1 MAGTSDRARAFA
13 EHPLRCPQ
21 CRQGMMREGH
31 FPWRPRMA
39 FIMKCTIL
47 LFPLALIIMS
57 KPDYY
62 ECPKCSHKKGSWWM

>member
-1 MAGTSDRARAFA
+1 
-13 EHPLRCPQ
+13 
-21 CRQGMMREGH
+21 MMREGH